1 MEQKMEFVNMALN
14 SELSMNELCDRFGIS
29 RPTGYKW
36 LKRYREEGLDG
47 LYERSRRPLRSP
59 ARTAEPIERLIVELR
74 KDDPA
79 WGARKLH
86 RILERGIESGRY
98 HIDRLPCPSTVH
110 RILKRK
116 GLVEKHKSDRATVH
130 QRFERDMPNELWQ
143 MDFKGYFRT
152 LGRPAVRPIDRNG
165 RSQPVQSGAG
175 GMCRSKDRNGVGT
188 FEEFVSKI
196 WDALGD
202 PMRQWRAL
210 GQYGHEVE
218 IWGEKLQF
226 HREVVDDPQR
236 KGNPWQALPSA
247 NTGKRG
253 KVP

>member
-152 LGRPAVRPIDRNG
+152 LGGQRCDPLTVTDDHSRYNLVLEACADQKTVTVSGLLRNSFRRYG
-165 RSQPVQSGAG
+165 MPLAILCDNGAPWG
-175 GMCRSKDRNGVGT
+175 SMAMRSK
-188 FEEFVSKI
+188 
-196 WDALGD
+196 
-202 PMRQWRAL
+202 
-210 GQYGHEVE
+210 YGERSYRF
-218 IWGEKLQF
+218 IEKWLMTLNVRVI
-226 HREVVDDPQR
+226 HGRPYH
-236 KGNPWQALPSA
+236 SA